1 MWIYLWYSR
10 ISLLYPH
17 PWRISMKKVISN
29 IFTLVTFTYTDYY
42 LRFPRILNLF
52 IVLNLAYLQ
61 KENTFNVGFFSY
73 PNLKW
78 RISIRG
84 SERKL
89 IYRLRTSE
97 WEEIRFESGKMK
109 LILESIFLIGSVIS
123 ETCSYLD
130 SSVANNLLRHEN
142 SDTKIVWVWRCHTF
156 DIGSIRIWRNAKA
169 RMYKF
174 RVLWQLQSFLR
185 GIDVAIAAFL
195 RQWWLYL

>member
-1 MWIYLWYSR
+1 M
-10 ISLLYPH
+10 
-17 PWRISMKKVISN
+17 
-29 IFTLVTFTYTDYY
+29 
-42 LRFPRILNLF
+42 RFPRILNLF

-109 LILESIFLIGSVIS
+109 LILESIFLIGSVMS

-130 SSVANNLLRHEN
+130 SSAENCSAIETLIPRSCESDAATHLTLDPSESEEIQRQGCTSFVFFESCSHFYVWLLW
-142 SDTKIVWVWRCHTF
+142 SLLPFKTMAGI
-156 DIGSIRIWRNAKA
+156 
-169 RMYKF
+169 
-174 RVLWQLQSFLR
+174 QST
-185 GIDVAIAAFL
+185 
-195 RQWWLYL
+195 